1 MTATLLANTAGL
13 VGVVGILINQTFGR
27 RCFFGEKQRQVK
39 MVHPS
44 DGGGWL
50 ILVVAVLVEDLM
62 METCCHQD
70 DSHVAFAMLGCGR
83 CTDLGISD
91 HT

>member
-1 MTATLLANTAGL
+1 
-13 VGVVGILINQTFGR
+13 
-27 RCFFGEKQRQVK
+27 

-62 METCCHQD
+62 MKTGCHQD
-70 DSHVAFAMLGCGR
+70 ESDVAFAMLCLCMWSLYRSG
-83 CTDLGISD
+83 
-91 HT
+91 HM

>member
-13 VGVVGILINQTFGR
+13 VGVVGILINQTLGR
-27 RCFFGEKQRQVK
+27 RCFFEKNQRQVK

-50 ILVVAVLVEDLM
+50 ILTVAVLVEDLM
-62 METCCHQD
+62 METCCHQED
-70 DSHVAFAMLGCGR
+70 ESDVAFAMLGFWLWSLYRSG
-83 CTDLGISD
+83 
-91 HT
+91 HM